1 MVVIKNQYKT
11 NSNSTKQEQQQ
22 IYDHLLHCVKIE
34 SPEIVL
40 ERFHQLFI
48 KATGYQEAHI
58 RVALEKIVD
67 DYNAEVEFPLFFNR
81 CCHIIVNRWQ
91 MQPHCKIEIIELVTL
106 LERTLP
112 PGGVVSRPARHL
124 RQLVKDFQSS
134 EYYVKLQRLARLIDG
149 SLEPGT
155 RRNNPIEI
163 VSNSVGDLIQ
173 RYPYLH
179 QHCLLTEGS
188 TDDFQATV
196 KNMQEDIQ
204 SNYELS
210 LSQYITYRV
219 RLAKLVKQY
228 KAANITKIP
237 KRLIHK
243 VENPTLLSDR
253 DLDKALRHYMGKV
266 EHNSSYY
273 DLSQSF
279 LVHTSHVKTYKEFK
293 ADLYDYI
300 VSGVDSRYGERY
312 FNHKLENCLQN
323 TLIDFNNR
331 ELDEFLTLRTYC
343 QLFKFL
349 VVDGKHSSNH
359 QHYLDLITYLGE
371 VRTIGLLLKLVL
383 LCPKVKPYLEQRF
396 SILFAQ
402 YEAATEDQAPWLVKS
417 LENLQVAF
425 SVHFGQADFSLIKI
439 I

>member
-1 MVVIKNQYKT
+1 VIRNQYKT
-11 NSNSTKQEQQQ
+11 ASNSTKQEQQE
-22 IYDHLLHCVKIE
+22 IYDHLLYCVKTEPPIT
-34 SPEIVL
+34 VL
-40 ERFHQLFI
+40 ERFHHLFI
-48 KATGYQEAHI
+48 KGTGYEDNRI
-58 RVALEKIVD
+58 RTALEKIVD
-67 DYNAEVEFPLFFNR
+67 ASDAELEFPLFFNR

-91 MQPHCKIEIIELVTL
+91 MQPNFKIEIIELVAL

-112 PGGVVSRPARHL
+112 PGGVVSRTARKL
-124 RQLVKDFQSS
+124 RQLIQEFQAT

-155 RRNNPIEI
+155 RRSHRIEI

-188 TDDFQATV
+188 TDEFQKTV
-196 KNMQEDIQ
+196 KNIQEDIQ
-204 SNYELS
+204 SSYELN

-228 KAANITKIP
+228 KAANQTKIP
-237 KRLIHK
+237 KRLIQQ

-266 EHNSSYY
+266 EQNYSYY
-273 DLSQSF
+273 DLSQNF
-279 LVHTSHVKTYKEFK
+279 LTHTSQVKSYKEFK
-293 ADLYDYI
+293 ADLYEYI
-300 VSGVDSRYGERY
+300 VSGVDSSYGERY
-312 FNHKLENCLQN
+312 FNHKLQNCLQN
-323 TLIDFNNR
+323 TLKDFEHR

-349 VVDGKHSSNH
+349 VVDGKSNSTH

-383 LCPKVKPYLEQRF
+383 LCRKVKPYLEQRF
-396 SILFAQ
+396 SILFSH
-402 YEAATEDQAPWLVKS
+402 YEEVAEDQAPWLVKS

-425 SVHFGQADFSLIKI
+425 SVHFGQADFSLIQI